1 MFVKAFD
8 VGLHEIKIIEMLGRC
23 CLDNN
28 AMVWLS
34 DLKQSNHKK
43 WIIISDIFGRR
54 P

>member
-8 VGLHEIKIIEMLGRC
+8 VGLHEIKITEMLGRC

-34 DLKQSNHKK
+34 DLKQSNHEK
-43 WIIISDIFGRR
+43 WIIRAN
-54 P
+54 